1 MTGGHSWQFL
11 SCPLSQG
18 CPGGPWGLLCFCMK
32 CPRLAKAGTPL
43 FAVTLVIAGFE
54 LSSLLLQLICSHL
67 LQMEPTEGVAG
78 LGNTLELWVEGPTSL
93 TMAKG
98 EYVFPTCWWLPSQ
111 VLTLPCSIQR
121 EDLIGEQVTR
131 GACLG
136 PFG

>member
-1 MTGGHSWQFL
+1 
-11 SCPLSQG
+11 
-18 CPGGPWGLLCFCMK
+18 MK
-32 CPRLAKAGTPL
+32 CPRLAKAGPPL